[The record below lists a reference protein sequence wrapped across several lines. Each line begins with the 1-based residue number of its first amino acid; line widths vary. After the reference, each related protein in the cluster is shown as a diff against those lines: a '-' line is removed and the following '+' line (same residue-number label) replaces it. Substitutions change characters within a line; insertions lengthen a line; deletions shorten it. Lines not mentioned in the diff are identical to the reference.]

1 MRNIRRRILVKLLLF
16 HSMSCCRLNVTA
28 SCRPPLRTLG
38 HRAADAAELI
48 QEKSRQGPNERPDD
62 EGFAIMDDGT
72 WTARTPWSII
82 IFLVTPDWTMM
93 CRTCPQGDLSQD
105 VN

>member
-1 MRNIRRRILVKLLLF
+1 MLLL
-16 HSMSCCRLNVTA
+16 
-28 SCRPPLRTLG
+28 LRTLG

-72 WTARTPWSII
+72 WTTRTPLII
-82 IFLVTPDWTMM
+82 LPAAGTSDDAG
-93 CRTCPQGDLSQD
+93 TCPSGRISRC
-105 VN
+105 